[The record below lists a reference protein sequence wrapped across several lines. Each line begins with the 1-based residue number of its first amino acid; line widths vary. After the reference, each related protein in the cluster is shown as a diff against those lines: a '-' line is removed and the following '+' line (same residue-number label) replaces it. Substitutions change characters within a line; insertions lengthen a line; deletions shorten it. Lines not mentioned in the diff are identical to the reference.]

1 MSTTPSPELDF
12 LFTEPSTVTGVCVYV
27 LRCAQ
32 LFVTPWTVARQAPLA
47 MGFSKQEYW
56 RELPFSSSEDLP
68 DPGMELTSSESP
80 ALQADSLGLSHW
92 ESPRGFLMTVM

>member
-27 LRCAQ
+27 LSCVQ
-32 LFVTPWTVARQAPLA
+32 LFVTPWTVAHQAPLA

-56 RELPFSSSEDLP
+56 RELPFSSPEDLP
-68 DPGMELTSSESP
+68 DPGIELTSPESP

-92 ESPRGFLMTVM
+92 ESPGGFLITVM